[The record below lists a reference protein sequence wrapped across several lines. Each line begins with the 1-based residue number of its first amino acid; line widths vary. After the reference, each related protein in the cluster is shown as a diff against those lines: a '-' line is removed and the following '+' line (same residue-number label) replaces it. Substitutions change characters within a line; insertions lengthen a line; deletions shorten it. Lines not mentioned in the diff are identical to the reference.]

1 MQGLLFENSQ
11 KGATLVNAVITQSE
25 KRSGEGSNKES
36 EIRRALIEFHK
47 VEAGLKNPS
56 TPLKEQSITDE
67 DSEST
72 SDSAGANSSQSDP
85 HQHQQSNKRLIKLHT
100 PEEKARALEEC
111 HYDPLAGHFSARKT
125 TEKVSRRYR

>member
-11 KGATLVNAVITQSE
+11 KGAILVNAVMTRSE

-36 EIRRALIEFHK
+36 EIRRALIEFYK

-56 TPLKEQSITDE
+56 TPLEERSITDE

-72 SDSAGANSSQSDP
+72 SNLVGTNLS
-85 HQHQQSNKRLIKLHT
+85 
-100 PEEKARALEEC
+100 
-111 HYDPLAGHFSARKT
+111 
-125 TEKVSRRYR
+125 